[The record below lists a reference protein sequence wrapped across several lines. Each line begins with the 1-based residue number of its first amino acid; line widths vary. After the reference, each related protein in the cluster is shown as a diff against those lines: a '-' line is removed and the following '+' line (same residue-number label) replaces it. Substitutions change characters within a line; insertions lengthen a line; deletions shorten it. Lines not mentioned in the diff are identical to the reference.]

1 MKQKIKGEDGM
12 TRARELE
19 FKLFSR
25 VWIYSS
31 LPDGSWDHRG
41 NAKHS
46 RKSGEEY
53 SDFSLFSAQR
63 SPNLFSH
70 WLTQKAAC
78 KEAREMHFS
87 WAKDRNAPETRG
99 TNE

>member
-1 MKQKIKGEDGM
+1 M

-31 LPDGSWDHRG
+31 LPDGSWGHRG

-46 RKSGEEY
+46 RKKGEEY
-53 SDFSLFSAQR
+53 SDFSLFSAQ
-63 SPNLFSH
+63 
-70 WLTQKAAC
+70 
-78 KEAREMHFS
+78 
-87 WAKDRNAPETRG
+87 
-99 TNE
+99 

>member
-1 MKQKIKGEDGM
+1 M

-31 LPDGSWDHRG
+31 LPDGSWGHRG

-46 RKSGEEY
+46 RKKGEEY
-53 SDFSLFSAQR
+53 SDFSLFSAQQP
-63 SPNLFSH
+63 PNIFSH

-78 KEAREMHFS
+78 KEARETHFS

>member
-1 MKQKIKGEDGM
+1 M

-53 SDFSLFSAQR
+53 SVCSELC
-63 SPNLFSH
+63 PGLV
-70 WLTQKAAC
+70 
-78 KEAREMHFS
+78 KEV
-87 WAKDRNAPETRG
+87 
-99 TNE
+99 

>member
-1 MKQKIKGEDGM
+1 M

-25 VWIYSS
+25 VWIYSN
-31 LPDGSWDHRG
+31 LPDDGSWGHRG

-46 RKSGEEY
+46 RKEKGGRNTLTSP
-53 SDFSLFSAQR
+53 SFLPASQHFLSLANPEGSLQGSQR
-63 SPNLFSH
+63 N
-70 WLTQKAAC
+70 A
-78 KEAREMHFS
+78 FS
-87 WAKDRNAPETRG
+87 WAKDREYPETRG